1 MIKKLLAIIVLVM
14 VASLSIAGCTT
25 TSNNTNQ
32 AATQHDAFL
41 ETYLAA
47 YKNTTYASN
56 STHITAWELDWINST
71 SARVQHTVLN
81 KSTNATWAWDET
93 ATVFPTTQDATNYV
107 NAMNLTAYSLAST
120 EYTSGGAYQN
130 VTGHAPQIY
139 KVYQYNEINR
149 VHYIDQLDNIIFVST
164 ATRLS

>member
-1 MIKKLLAIIVLVM
+1 M
-14 VASLSIAGCTT
+14 VAALSIAGCTNAT
-25 TSNNTNQ
+25 NNTNQ

-47 YKNTTYASN
+47 YKNETYASN
-56 STHITAWELDWINST
+56 GTHITAWELDWNNGT
-71 SARVQHTVLN
+71 LARVQHTVLN

-93 ATVFPTTQDATNYV
+93 VMIFPTSQDATNYV
-107 NAMNLTAYSLAST
+107 NAMNKTTYSLAST
-120 EYTSGGAYQN
+120 EYPSGGAYQN

-149 VHYIDQLDNIIFVST
+149 VHYIEQRDNIVFVST